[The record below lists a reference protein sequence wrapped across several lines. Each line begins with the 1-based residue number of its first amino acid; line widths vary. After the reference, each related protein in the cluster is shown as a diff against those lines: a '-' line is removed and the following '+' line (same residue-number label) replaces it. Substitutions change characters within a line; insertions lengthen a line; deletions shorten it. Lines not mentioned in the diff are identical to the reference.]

1 MAYGETFRNA
11 NLVPGMALGELYY
24 NVSLAADDT
33 QINTGRN
40 PFLRLTSDNTT
51 AANRTFTLVNGAV
64 DGFILHITLCAT
76 GAVATGRAQLA
87 ASANTI
93 LTGGTWEPAVN
104 DTLTLM
110 WDSAQTI
117 WRELGRSGASTQSIS
132 GTYTPTMVAGT
143 NVATAT
149 PGLAHYIRI
158 GNEVT
163 VTGVAAIASTAATQ
177 TASALTATLPIAS
190 NLGATGDL
198 SGTGSLA
205 SASGT
210 DATPVW
216 IIGSVAGDV
225 ATLAYN
231 ANQTASATMTYTF
244 TYTVI

>member
-33 QINTGRN
+33 QINVGRN

-64 DGFILHITLCAT
+64 DGFVLHIALCAI
-76 GAVATGRAQLA
+76 GATATGRAELA
-87 ASANTI
+87 SSANVV
-93 LTGGTWEPAVN
+93 LNGGTWSPAVN
-104 DTLTLM
+104 DTLTLQ
-110 WDSAQTI
+110 WDAAQTI
-117 WRELGRSGASTQSIS
+117 WRELGRSGASTQLIS
-132 GTYTPTMVAGT
+132 GTYTPTLVAGT

-149 PGLAHYIRI
+149 AGLAHYIRI

-177 TASALTATLPIAS
+177 TASAFTATLPIAS

-205 SASGT
+205 AATGT
-210 DATPVW
+210 DAAPVW
-216 IIGSVAGDV
+216 ITGNTGSDIANF
-225 ATLAYN
+225 AYN